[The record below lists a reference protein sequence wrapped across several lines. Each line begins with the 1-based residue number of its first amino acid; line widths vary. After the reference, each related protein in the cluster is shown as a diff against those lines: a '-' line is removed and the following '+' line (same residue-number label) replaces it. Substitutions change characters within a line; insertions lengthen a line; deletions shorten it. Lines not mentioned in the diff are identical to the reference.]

1 MIDFIIVKAAV
12 DRADVCGL
20 LACHAPSDE
29 YDIESERIA
38 RIISESDS
46 TERISGICAE
56 VFSRSFSMFKEFSAE
71 KFCEVA
77 EEIVQGLTEKDRG

>member
-1 MIDFIIVKAAV
+1 MIDLTIVKAAV

-29 YDIESERIA
+29 YDIESEKIA
-38 RIISESDS
+38 WIISVSDS
-46 TERISGICAE
+46 VDRISEICAE

-71 KFCEVA
+71 RFRKVA
-77 EEIVQGLTEKDRG
+77 EEIYRELNGLL